1 MELFTLKELA
11 RKDSTRIVLELAALE
26 FDEMLRNYNAAKIS
40 LTGWAHRSS
49 DANHFTLRA
58 YSASGKV
65 VGSIHINLVGQ
76 DKFYKAE
83 RRRRRRRR
91 KSSQAGHCFDVT
103 KHERVGEI

>member
-1 MELFTLKELA
+1 MELFALKALA
-11 RKDSTRIVLELAALE
+11 RKDGSRIVLELAALE

-40 LTGWAHRSS
+40 LTGWAHCSS
-49 DANHFTLRA
+49 DDDHFTLRA

-65 VGSIHINLVGQ
+65 VGSIHINLVGE

-83 RRRRRRRR
+83 RGRRT
-91 KSSQAGHCFDVT
+91 SSQAGRYFNVT